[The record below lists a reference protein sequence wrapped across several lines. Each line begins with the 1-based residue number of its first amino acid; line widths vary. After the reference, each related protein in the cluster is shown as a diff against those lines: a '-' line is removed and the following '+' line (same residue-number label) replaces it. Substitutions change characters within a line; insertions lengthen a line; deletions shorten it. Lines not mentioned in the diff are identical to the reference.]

1 MTSNNSNDFKGAPTF
16 GLKEKVYWAS
26 ASLGG
31 SIVQGIYMSLL
42 SIFYTDYLGL
52 SQDASLILIITL
64 IYTGVNAFNDPI
76 FGFISDRTR
85 SENGRRIP
93 FMKYTVP
100 LFTVSFILIWFS
112 PDISAGPL
120 PVFLWMLITTCLYDT
135 SYTIIFMVYSAL
147 LPEITEDEQ
156 ERGKLNVWAMF
167 FNLIGQILGFLIPD
181 FFRNQSKPLLW
192 IAMIVVGI
200 IGGLL
205 ILVTTFKFK
214 ERPEF
219 TVVDEP
225 LPLIPA
231 IKHTVVNKSFL
242 TLVTANFMGIFLQSM
257 VVGSLFYLADYI
269 VQTSTIIP
277 MIFIFIPLLIGIWL
291 TPKMI
296 EKIGVVKSDQILLVI
311 GGVGLIAL
319 TFMPNNILIYICLA
333 IAGFGF
339 VGPLIFTNILFAQV
353 CDEDELQTGRRREA
367 AFFGVNALITK
378 PAQSLVIII
387 PGLMLSAAGF
397 IPHALGTP
405 PRLDQP
411 AMVFT
416 SIRLFIGLIPGIAL
430 LLGALILQFY
440 PLKGKYWQNIQQ
452 KVLKLHAEK
461 HKKYQEIKKNPKPKN

>member
-1 MTSNNSNDFKGAPTF
+1 MSASEIKTVPTF
-16 GLKEKVYWAS
+16 GVKERVYWAS

-31 SIVQGIYMSLL
+31 SIVQGIYMSML

-52 SQDASLILIITL
+52 SRDASLILIITL
-64 IYTGVNAFNDPI
+64 IYTVVNMTNDPI

-93 FMKYTVP
+93 YMKFTVP
-100 LFTVSFILIWFS
+100 FFTISFILIWFS
-112 PDISAGPL
+112 PDINAGAL
-120 PVFLWMLITTCLYDT
+120 PVFLWMLIMTSLYDT
-135 SYTIIFMVYSAL
+135 SYTVIFMVYSAL
-147 LPEITEDEQ
+147 LPEITESET

-181 FFRNQSKPLLW
+181 IFRNQSKPLLW
-192 IAMIVVGI
+192 IAMIIVGI
-200 IGGLL
+200 IGGIL
-205 ILVTTFKFK
+205 ILITTFKFK

-231 IKHTVVNKSFL
+231 IKHTVVNKSFI

-269 VQTSTIIP
+269 VQTSSIIP
-277 MIFIFIPLLIGIWL
+277 LIFLFIPLLIGIWL

-296 EKIGVVKSDQILLVI
+296 EKMGVVRSDQILLII
-311 GGVGLIAL
+311 GGGALIVL

-333 IAGFGF
+333 VAGFGF
-339 VGPLIFTNILFAQV
+339 VGPLIFTNLLFAQV
-353 CDEDELQTGRRREA
+353 CDEDELKTGVRREA
-367 AFFGVNALITK
+367 AFFGVNAFITK

-405 PRLDQP
+405 PVLDQP
-411 AMVFT
+411 LAVFT

-430 LLGALILQFY
+430 LIAALILQFY
-440 PLKGKYWQNIQQ
+440 PLKGEYWEEVQE
-452 KVLKLHAEK
+452 KVLELHAEK
-461 HKKYQEIKKNPKPKN
+461 QKKYAELKKTKQNP